1 MKSILNVAHV
11 ARTSRSHPCLM
22 AYLLSLVVAFL
33 AVAVS
38 ANSCQE
44 TFKCLREDGTVC
56 ETTSGMCPGC
66 LAEDLDPSTGYRLCV
81 YSTSGVCADGYN
93 LCSSSADRPLTPTTT
108 IAPRTTA
115 KTTTTVPTTTKT
127 TSLPT
132 LQPETTVAAPTTTI
146 ADTTKAPSTIV
157 TTTSTPTTVVPTSTP
172 TTAVPT
178 TTAASTNSSSDGA
191 GSSSKPSDTSSQSSS
206 ATTPVA
212 LGVGAVAFVC
222 LALFAFKK
230 FRRRPHDQDEED
242 IATTLYSNHP
252 TVKTNAS
259 TKPPPSSSESF
270 SNLPT
275 QMVLSMPSSETEMTA
290 TRNSR
295 QGTRLSVEFEI
306 HAMPSPVQNG
316 NMSFGT
322 HANLWDEVEHIKS
335 ERDAK
340 IQP

>member
-1 MKSILNVAHV
+1 MVFSVECNKSRNSKQSTRWPHPSATMKSILYVAHV
-11 ARTSRSHPCLM
+11 AIAL
-22 AYLLSLVVAFL
+22 F

-56 ETTSGMCPGC
+56 ETTSGICPGC

-81 YSTSGVCADGYN
+81 YSNSGVCADGYN
-93 LCSSSADRPLTPTTT
+93 LCSSSADKPLTPTTT
-108 IAPRTTA
+108 TAPRTTTKA
-115 KTTTTVPTTTKT
+115 TTTVPTTTKT
-127 TSLPT
+127 TSPPT
-132 LQPETTVAAPTTTI
+132 PQPETTAAAPATTT
-146 ADTTKAPSTIV
+146 ADTTQAPSTTI
-157 TTTSTPTTVVPTSTP
+157 TTTSTP

-178 TTAASTNSSSDGA
+178 TTATSTNSSADGV

-212 LGVGAVAFVC
+212 LGVGAVAFLC
-222 LALFAFKK
+222 LAVFAFKK
-230 FRRRPHDQDEED
+230 FRRRPHDDDEED
-242 IATTLYSNHP
+242 IATNMYSNHP

-275 QMVLSMPSSETEMTA
+275 QMVLSMPSETEMTA

-316 NMSFGT
+316 NMSFGA
-322 HANLWDEVEHIKS
+322 HGNLWDEVEHIKS